1 MRICQSE
8 MSHVFGNT
16 YKEEDG
22 EVSHQH
28 HQYITKCYKIAF
40 GTPHFS
46 FDPGEN
52 DASRADCLPN
62 QADPKKE
69 PQSDHSDSPSCQI
82 HRRRPRSGRPG
93 H

>member
-22 EVSHQH
+22 EVSPKSL
-28 HQYITKCYKIAF
+28 ITKFCKTAF
-40 GTPHFS
+40 TTPHFR

-62 QADPKKE
+62 QANPKKE

-82 HRRRPRSGRPG
+82 HRGRPRSRRPG